1 MKNILRKSLAV
12 ILSVLMILFTLIL
25 IASAATESAIDESK
39 LERYHVTSEKVYT
52 LVGGIT
58 EREIVLNNA
67 SGSYQQYIFI
77 VEIAPDNENAK
88 IITGYNDGDGDGW
101 GLKTSRDQAHA
112 LEDTRGVNVVA
123 SFNGDFHN
131 TSTGEPA
138 GLVIM
143 NGEKIHPSNGTPFF
157 GITKDGKPVIRGGYS
172 KTDDIQEAI
181 DGYCMLVENGR
192 CVAGE
197 TGKLAPRTA
206 VGIKADGTVIICV
219 NDGRQDPYSYG
230 FDNDEMANVM
240 YALGC
245 YNALNLDGGASSNIL
260 TQREGTDDIELRNQ
274 PSNGKERKIAATL
287 HVITTAEKTGEFDHI
302 TFNEPIFYSNVKK
315 SMNID
320 VYAVDKNGYKTDF
333 PEGGHLVL
341 ADESLGTINGTKFTA
356 NDKTGTTT
364 VSYVADGKV
373 LATAEIEVYRETAIT
388 SFFNDIAD
396 FFNKIRHMFER
407 IIEELGERL
416 FGL

>member
-12 ILSVLMILFTLIL
+12 VLSVLMILFTLIL
-25 IASAATESAIDESK
+25 TASAATESAIDESK

-260 TQREGTDDIELRNQ
+260 TQREGTDDIEMRSI
-274 PSNGKERKIAATL
+274 PSNGWERKIAATL
-287 HVITTAEKTGEFDHI
+287 HVVTTAEKTGEFDHI
-302 TFNEPIFYSNVKK
+302 AFNEPIFYSNVKK

-320 VYAVDKNGYKTDF
+320 VYAVDKNGYKTEF
-333 PEGGHLVL
+333 PEGGYLEI
-341 ADESLGTINGTKFTA
+341 ADETLGTIEGTKFTSK
-356 NDKTGTTT
+356 DKTGTTT
-364 VSYVADGKV
+364 ISYILNGEV
-373 LATAEIEVYRETAIT
+373 LATAEIEVYRENAIT
-388 SFFNDIAD
+388 SFFNEITD

-416 FGL
+416 FGI